1 VADQAQRL
9 ILLAALSQLLVQ
21 EIERSDKQ
29 ELATDGLKAELR
41 AFASRVEAELDATAG
56 RKRLRLAD
64 PE

>member
-1 VADQAQRL
+1 MADQAQEL

-21 EIERSDKQ
+21 EIERSDTP
-29 ELATDGLKAELR
+29 ELATEDLKAGLR
-41 AFASRVEAELDATAG
+41 AFATRVEAELDATAG